1 MKIHAGQR
9 WVFTSAH
16 DTMRSEVYII
26 AYDPA
31 THTASMIGLGD
42 GNRWSSTI
50 EAEDPMDISAVEF
63 VMLCGTTSGTFS
75 LYEERPRR
83 AYHMGDRFV
92 EHKGPGEGSIY
103 ILSVIAMK
111 DGDGIVGLVDTTT
124 GNVAAT
130 IRVPW
135 AEVKDNN
142 FGLGINAFNQLTSS
156 LSVTHLPNKL
166 C

>member
-1 MKIHAGQR
+1 MKIYAGQR

-42 GNRWSSTI
+42 G
-50 EAEDPMDISAVEF
+50 
-63 VMLCGTTSGTFS
+63 
-75 LYEERPRR
+75 
-83 AYHMGDRFV
+83 
-92 EHKGPGEGSIY
+92 
-103 ILSVIAMK
+103 
-111 DGDGIVGLVDTTT
+111 IVGLVDTTT

-135 AEVKDNN
+135 DEVKDNN